1 MIDLRFVA
9 RDLRRLDEV
18 GAEVIACGVFR
29 DARPLGGLAGLVD
42 WRLAGRLSNLARR
55 GFLVGEVGE
64 VLAMPVRPRL
74 GFDKLLVAGLG
85 PRSSFGDGTYR
96 RVLERI
102 LDALNGLQVKKAV
115 VELPGRGDAAID
127 PERAAEILLDL
138 IGDDERDALTFVEDA
153 RDRER
158 IEKHAQERHR
168 TALRAASAHSR

>member
-18 GAEVIACGVFR
+18 SAEVIACGVFR

-42 WRLAGRLSNLARR
+42 WRLAGRLSKLAKR

-85 PRSSFGDGTYR
+85 PRSTFGEATYR

-102 LDALNGLQVKKAV
+102 LDALSGLQVKKAV

-168 TALRAASAHSR
+168 TALRAASAHPR